1 MSTTAEH
8 THTVKGPGLA
18 RGPAMI
24 IGTILSVAGLAL
36 FLHAGDTPTAGFPDG
51 DAVGSKILGFESNGW
66 TAWITTAA
74 GVLLLF
80 GAAQHLLAK
89 AMSAIVGLG
98 LAVCAVIALIDGDV
112 LGLAAAN
119 WAVELA
125 WGIAAVILLLN
136 LLAPRVKHEQRVVP
150 AEHTGRHDH
159 DRHDHDRHDHDRREH
174 DGRRVADDRTTAP
187 GDRGL
192 AHDDRA
198 DDRSAVE
205 GTAPADTGVIG
216 DPGERP
222 RVAGERGVP
231 GDRGDDRGPG
241 APTGTD
247 PQSTRHRADG

>member
-1 MSTTAEH
+1 MSTTAER

-36 FLHAGDTPTAGFPDG
+36 FLHAGDTSTAGFPDG
-51 DAVGSKILGFESNGW
+51 DAIGSTILGFESNGW

-89 AMSAIVGLG
+89 AMSLIVGLA
-98 LAVCAVIALIDGDV
+98 LAACAVIALIDGDV

-136 LLAPRVKHEQRVVP
+136 LLAPRVTRTEAVHDADR
-150 AEHTGRHDH
+150 HGRLDDRTAGHDGHPRERDRLADH
-159 DRHDHDRHDHDRREH
+159 DGDRHGGLGRDQAIDRG
-174 DGRRVADDRTTAP
+174 DGRTAADDRGRTEPAAPPPATGTTRD
-187 GDRGL
+187 G
-192 AHDDRA
+192 
-198 DDRSAVE
+198 
-205 GTAPADTGVIG
+205 
-216 DPGERP
+216 GER
-222 RVAGERGVP
+222 
-231 GDRGDDRGPG
+231 
-241 APTGTD
+241 
-247 PQSTRHRADG
+247 